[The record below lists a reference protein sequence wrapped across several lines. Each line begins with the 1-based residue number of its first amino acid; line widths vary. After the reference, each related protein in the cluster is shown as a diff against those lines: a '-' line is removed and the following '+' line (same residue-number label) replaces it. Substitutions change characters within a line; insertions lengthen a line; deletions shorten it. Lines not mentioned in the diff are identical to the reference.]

1 MKIHST
7 ATEELFLKIFKY
19 IVLGVM
25 ALAMLG
31 TVGALLYSGFQSL
44 QSPKEPAP
52 ARVAPKE
59 SINVEDFLKQLKP
72 KAAQQEEK
80 SEEDSEKEETP
91 QLPAK
96 PTKPPFEAEAVK
108 LAGCA
113 KESNAK
119 SGWDPVPDSINES
132 LRQFLE
138 TRSNYRNRGQEWVD
152 SLVTFACAAML
163 HNEVIAYK
171 KANKGVS
178 TLGLITAFHI
188 KSWDQIQDNIEA
200 FNRNEERRINSE
212 RAEEI
217 VRVGIAKEKAISA
230 LIFAGVTFSIFMAL
244 ALYLIIAAIESNLR
258 NINESIQE
266 FKTSNVHIHSS
277 PTNTSDPHSSTV

>member
-7 ATEELFLKIFKY
+7 VTEELFLKIFKY

-31 TVGALLYSGFQSL
+31 TICGLLYSGFQSL

-52 ARVAPKE
+52 AKVAPKE
-59 SINVEDFLKQLKP
+59 TINVEDFLKQLKP
-72 KAAQQEEK
+72 KAAQQQEK
-80 SEEDSEKEETP
+80 SEEESDKEEAQQP
-91 QLPAK
+91 PAK
-96 PTKPPFEAEAVK
+96 PSKPPFEVEAAK

-119 SGWDPVPDSINES
+119 SGWDPVPDALNEN

-138 TRSNYRNRGQEWVD
+138 TRSNFRNRGQEWVD

-178 TLGLITAFHI
+178 ILGPAMTFHI

-200 FNRNEERRINSE
+200 FNRDEERRINSE
-212 RAEEI
+212 RTEKMI
-217 VRVGIAKEKAISA
+217 RVGIAKEKATNA
-230 LIFAGVTFSIFMAL
+230 LIFAGITFSIFMAL

-266 FKTSNVHIHSS
+266 FKTLSDHNHSS
-277 PTNTSDPHSSTV
+277 SLHSQDHT